1 MRVRCLRPVGCSLG
15 VAAAVLGG
23 WSGCRAQDDALALE
37 LRELRALLVAQQGL
51 TPDGRGSAA
60 ASPSNV
66 PAAVAEIRAES
77 PEAAIAEF
85 QRRVRQDA
93 ALREEVF
100 AAAGVAG
107 ESAAIVPA
115 ATRLPSSA
123 HALQN
128 TVWSRR
134 SEDGRSWQT
143 LVFGETYVAVSEG
156 DEGFVAQS
164 ADFGGAHPACLG
176 QGMCVVTFEQRALTT
191 QHFAVQDD
199 RLYVVDCVDYALRGE
214 GEPPTASQLAQNG
227 GLHLVARAGS
237 VLCVRPLLETGYQR
251 APVAEDRR

>member
-37 LRELRALLVAQQGL
+37 LRELRALLVAQQGRPPE
-51 TPDGRGSAA
+51 TE
-60 ASPSNV
+60 ASGMDTPSNL
-66 PAAVAEIRAES
+66 PAGLMDIHAES
-77 PEAAIAEF
+77 PEAAVAEF
-85 QRRVRQDA
+85 QRRVREDA

-100 AAAGVAG
+100 AAAGVNV
-107 ESAAIVPA
+107 AAEPSTVA
-115 ATRLPSSA
+115 VRLPSAA

-134 SEDGRSWQT
+134 SEDGRAWQT
-143 LVFGETYVAVSEG
+143 LVFGETYVAVAEG
-156 DEGFVAQS
+156 DDGFVAQS

-176 QGMCVVTFEQRALTT
+176 QGMCVVTVEQRTLTT

-227 GLHLVARAGS
+227 GLHLVAREGS

-251 APVAEDRR
+251 APVARAGRQ